1 MNEPIIKDHLGKKI
15 CKNIVSFCESWFI
28 KHIVR
33 PIFFLLPP
41 SLLTMIAAKEGM
53 QAEVVQYSGQL
64 IGDFLNKSALIIII
78 CTYIY
83 VVLMKA
89 VYAGVK
95 SYAKPARELEIG
107 DLFALLKA
115 IDIVVGDK
123 VKRVTLEVKKIINNS
138 NVIGDLK
145 FLQSTRP
152 DQQIPLLIVGL
163 RSVFEYMDKEKTV
176 YRVGLLRIVNDKPVD
191 WFSFDPA
198 SLPPR
203 TEAQTLGAPTSTVSQ
218 CIKNKS
224 LVVVEDIQ
232 KELKKRT
239 KKERRYIKGNTQETD
254 EGSQLC
260 YPLIHPA
267 TGKVEYVFTVAG
279 NRSCC
284 LVEKYSELYAWIIRH
299 FAVRVSLEHSLLIV
313 KEKADEST
321 KEAA

>member
-1 MNEPIIKDHLGKKI
+1 MNEPIIKDHLGRKTCKK
-15 CKNIVSFCESWFI
+15 IVSFCESWFI

-33 PIFFLLPP
+33 PVFFLLPP
-41 SLLTMIAAKEGM
+41 SLLTMIAARQGM
-53 QAEVVQYSGQL
+53 QAEIVQYTGQAV
-64 IGDFLNKSALIIII
+64 GEFLNNSAILIIF

-83 VVLMKA
+83 VVFMKA
-89 VYAGVK
+89 LYAGIK
-95 SYAKPARELEIG
+95 GYAKPAKELEVG
-107 DLFALLKA
+107 DLLALLKA

-123 VKRVTLEVKKIINNS
+123 AKRVTSEVKRFINNT
-138 NVIGDLK
+138 NVVSEIN

-152 DQQIPLLIVGL
+152 DQQMPLLTAGL
-163 RSVFEYMDKEKTV
+163 RNVFEYMDKEKTV

-232 KELKKRT
+232 KELNKKT
-239 KKERRYIKGNTQETD
+239 KRERRYIKCNTQEAD

-267 TGKVEYVFTVAG
+267 TGKVEYVFTIAG
-279 NRSCC
+279 NRSGC
-284 LVEKYSELYAWIIRH
+284 LIEKYSELYAWVIRH

>member
-1 MNEPIIKDHLGKKI
+1 MNEPIIKDHLGRKACKK
-15 CKNIVSFCESWFI
+15 IVSFCESWLI

-41 SLLTMIAAKEGM
+41 SLLTMIAVRKGM
-53 QAEVVQYSGQL
+53 QAEVVQYAGQTV
-64 IGDFLNKSALIIII
+64 GEFLNNSALLIIF

-89 VYAGVK
+89 IYAGIK
-95 SYAKPARELEIG
+95 SYAKPAKELEVG

-123 VKRVTLEVKKIINNS
+123 TKRVTSEVKRIINNN
-138 NVIGDLK
+138 NVINELK

-176 YRVGLLRIVNDKPVD
+176 YRVGLLRIENDKPID

-203 TEAQTLGAPTSTVSQ
+203 TEAQTLSAPTSTVSQ

-224 LVVVEDIQ
+224 LVIVEDIQ
-232 KELKKRT
+232 KELNKRT

-267 TGKVEYVFTVAG
+267 TGKVEYVFTIAG
-279 NRSCC
+279 NRSGC
-284 LVEKYSELYAWIIRH
+284 LIEKYSELYAWVIRH